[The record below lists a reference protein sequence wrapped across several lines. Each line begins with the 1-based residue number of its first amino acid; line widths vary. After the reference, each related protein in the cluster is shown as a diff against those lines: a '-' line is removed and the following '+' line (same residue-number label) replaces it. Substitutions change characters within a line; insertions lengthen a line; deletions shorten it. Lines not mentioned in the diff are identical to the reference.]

1 MDIPR
6 IGHRAGE
13 RSCGHAT
20 LEGPGWPVACDRIAW
35 FVSTDLAAAALASE
49 RDLALNDLDARV
61 AAAARDR
68 WPSRVAGA
76 LSVKASARAIFVS
89 GPAKP
94 FARRVVEFRRDDA
107 RRRRG
112 DDALDAIAGQ
122 TLAVAAVRKAVQL
135 AEARAARAPAFAPPA
150 TFYFYGAP
158 GSGKTRLAEA
168 AAERL
173 GYPLHRL
180 AMESYATVEDAN
192 ALFGA
197 PPGLQQGVCLV
208 DLSLAARQPCRC
220 RIEQPA

>member
-1 MDIPR
+1 MHPQ
-6 IGHRAGE
+6 RAE
-13 RSCGHAT
+13 AT
-20 LEGPGWPVACDRIAW
+20 LLQ
-35 FVSTDLAAAALASE
+35 SAL
-49 RDLALNDLDARV
+49 R
-61 AAAARDR
+61 
-68 WPSRVAGA
+68 
-76 LSVKASARAIFVS
+76 
-89 GPAKP
+89 
-94 FARRVVEFRRDDA
+94 
-107 RRRRG
+107 
-112 DDALDAIAGQ
+112 Q

-220 RIEQPA
+220 RSGSVPTSGTSARRHARGLVAAQVAGEPASGRRLRRGREGARVSF